1 MQPEKI
7 GRYVID
13 SEVGR
18 GGMATVYKAY
28 DPHFERWVA
37 VKVLPREFMHE
48 PEFRARFEREA
59 KTIAML
65 EHPAIVPVYD
75 FGESDG
81 QPYLV
86 MRYMPGGSLAER
98 LQKGP
103 LSIEETAVI
112 LQRIGAA
119 LERAHS
125 QGIIHRDLKP
135 SNILFDQ
142 YGDAFLA
149 DFGIVR
155 IASSTSQLT
164 ASGSLVGTPSYMSPE
179 QVYGDKELDGR
190 SDIYALGVILFQML
204 TGKPPYEA
212 DTPAKVMMK
221 HVMDPVPAISKVR
234 PDLPPTANEIIGKA
248 MAKERDERFS
258 SATDLTKALETLTS
272 QTKDSNL
279 ATELAAIRSEIAPDI
294 QTPANVPQPSELKAE
309 PLDPPTTAKKVGDS
323 STDSQRY
330 TAVPVSDSKSGIP
343 GWVWGVLA
351 GLVILCIATVAI
363 TYYLVSSGTFDSL
376 LTPDDVFNGGVADVA
391 TAVATPTPNSLDN
404 LESTLE
410 SFTEATP
417 TINATGTALAEGR
430 FATATAFAL
439 AAQNTPEPPP
449 PTTPAGDAEAT
460 REMFAAIRATEEAER
475 TAAAA
480 TAEAER
486 IFQPNLTP
494 LIGPLSGALAHD
506 PGDSKIESE
515 FASVNLQDFMVTV
528 TFFNPFDEGENWDYG
543 LFFRQTDADNEMRL
557 VIRSDGS
564 WNLNNRQG
572 NEDNFVQEDVIR
584 TRFNSGLGEPNKITV
599 IARGEQGYF
608 YFNNQFVTIL
618 DLSGRLDAGDIA
630 IATGFYADSE
640 QAGAETA
647 YSDFQVWELSPV
659 FGPANGSLE
668 HIEDNFIKSRNAGV
682 DLQNVI
688 ASAVF
693 VTPYDETI
701 GLWDMGFSFRD
712 ADLGEQYWLV
722 VESSGYWALYN
733 RQDSEDSVVHE
744 DELPAD
750 WLNLNAGDLN
760 ELVVLV
766 YGNQGVFL
774 VNGRFAATLDLSD
787 RINKGD
793 VQLFTAFF
801 EGNEVPGY
809 ATDYQDFTVWALP

>member
-103 LSIEETAVI
+103 LSIEETAEI

-125 QGIIHRDLKP
+125 QQIIHRDLKP

-221 HVMDPVPAISKVR
+221 HVMDPVPAISEMR

-248 MAKERDERFS
+248 MAKERNERFS
-258 SATDLTKALETLTS
+258 SATDLTRAVKTLTS
-272 QTKDSNL
+272 QTQESDL

-294 QTPANVPQPSELKAE
+294 QTPVDVPQPPELKAE
-309 PLDPPTTAKKVGDS
+309 PEPVDPPTTARKVDGS
-323 STDSQRY
+323 SAASQPY
-330 TAVPVSDSKSGIP
+330 TAVPVSDSKNGIP
-343 GWVWGVLA
+343 SWVWGVLT
-351 GLVILCIATVAI
+351 GLALLCAATVAI
-363 TYYLVSSGTFDSL
+363 TYYLVSSGTFADL
-376 LTPDDVFNGGVADVA
+376 LTPDDPFNGGVADVA
-391 TAVATPTPNSLDN
+391 TAVATPTPNSLQ
-404 LESTLE
+404 STLE
-410 SFTEATP
+410 SFTGAPP
-417 TINATGTALAEGR
+417 TINATGTVLAEGR
-430 FATATAFAL
+430 FATATAIAL
-439 AAQNTPEPPP
+439 AAQDTPEPPS
-449 PTTPAGDAEAT
+449 TAPADNAEAT

-475 TAAAA
+475 GAAAA

-494 LIGPLSGALAHD
+494 LVGPLSGSMPHD
-506 PGDSKIESE
+506 PGDNKIESE
-515 FASVNLQDFMVTV
+515 FASVDLQDFMVTV
-528 TFFNPFDEGENWDYG
+528 TFFNPFGEGEGWDYG

-572 NEDNFVQEDVIR
+572 NEDNFVHEDVIR
-584 TRFNSGLGEPNKITV
+584 NRFNSGLGEPNKITV
-599 IARGEQGYF
+599 IAQGEQGYF
-608 YFNNQFVTIL
+608 YFNNQFVTVL

-630 IATGFYADSE
+630 IATGFYASSE
-640 QAGAETA
+640 QNGAETA
-647 YSDFQVWELSPV
+647 YSDFQVWELSPA

-688 ASAVF
+688 AKAAF
-693 VTPYDETI
+693 ITPYDETV

-733 RQDSEDSVVHE
+733 RQGGEDAVVHE
-744 DELPAD
+744 GDLPSG
-750 WLNLNAGDLN
+750 WLNLNAGDVN
-760 ELVVLV
+760 ELAVLV

-787 RINKGD
+787 RVNKGD
-793 VQLFTAFF
+793 VQVFTAFF

-809 ATDYQDFTVWALP
+809 ATDYEDFTVWALP